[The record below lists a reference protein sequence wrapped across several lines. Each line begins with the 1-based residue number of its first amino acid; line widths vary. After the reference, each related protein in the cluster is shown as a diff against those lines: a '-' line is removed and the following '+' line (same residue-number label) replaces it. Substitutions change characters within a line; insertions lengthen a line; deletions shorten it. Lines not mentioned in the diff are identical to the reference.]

1 MKKMKVILQADVKGQ
16 GKKGD
21 IKEVSDGYAR
31 NFLLP
36 RKLAVAATNENINSI
51 EGKKE
56 AAAYHKGKEIEEA
69 TALKN
74 KLSTLSVKLSA
85 KAGEGG
91 RLFGS
96 VTSKDV
102 AEALKMQQHIVIDK
116 KKFVLPDGGL
126 KHIGTTKIDVK
137 VYPEIVGKLN
147 VVIEAE

>member
-1 MKKMKVILQADVKGQ
+1 MKVILQADIKGQ

-21 IKEVSDGYAR
+21 IKEVSNGYAR
-31 NFLLP
+31 NFLFP
-36 RKLAVAATNENINSI
+36 KNLAIEATKANINSV

-69 TALKN
+69 TALRE
-74 KLSTLSVKLSA
+74 KLSGMSVTLKA

-96 VTSKDV
+96 ITSKDV

-116 KKFVLPDGGL
+116 KKFVLPEGGL
-126 KHIGTTKIDVK
+126 KNIGTAEIDVK
-137 VYPEIVGKLN
+137 VYPEIVGKLK
-147 VVIEAE
+147 VIIETE

>member
-1 MKKMKVILQADVKGQ
+1 MKVILQADVKGQ

-36 RKLAVAATNENINSI
+36 RKLAVLATSENINAI
-51 EGKKE
+51 EGKRE

-69 TALKN
+69 MALRD
-74 KLSTLSVKLSA
+74 KLSELSITLRA

-96 VTSKDV
+96 ITSKDV
-102 AEALKMQQHIVIDK
+102 ALALKMQQHIVIDK
-116 KKFVLPDGGL
+116 KKFNLPDGGL
-126 KHIGTTKIDVK
+126 KHIGTTSIDVK
-137 VYPEIVGKLN
+137 VYPEIVGKLK
-147 VVIEAE
+147 VTVEAE

>member
-1 MKKMKVILQADVKGQ
+1 MKVILMADVKGQ

-31 NFLLP
+31 NFLFP
-36 RKLAVAATNENINSI
+36 KKLAVEATNANVNAV

-69 TALKN
+69 TALKE
-74 KLSTLSVKLSA
+74 KLSSLTVKLKA

-102 AEALKMQQHIVIDK
+102 AQELKMQHHIVIDK

-126 KHIGTTKIDVK
+126 KNIGTTEVDVK
-137 VYPEIVGKLN
+137 VYPEIVGKLK
-147 VVIEAE
+147 VVIETE